1 LPYNERKKY
10 EKKYNKMFPLLFD
23 KKLLVPKK
31 NVPRNAIA
39 NPIVSIVSAR
49 KEMSKGCLIKFY
61 FLLKK

>member
-1 LPYNERKKY
+1 
-10 EKKYNKMFPLLFD
+10 MFPLLFD

-31 NVPRNAIA
+31 NVTRNAIA